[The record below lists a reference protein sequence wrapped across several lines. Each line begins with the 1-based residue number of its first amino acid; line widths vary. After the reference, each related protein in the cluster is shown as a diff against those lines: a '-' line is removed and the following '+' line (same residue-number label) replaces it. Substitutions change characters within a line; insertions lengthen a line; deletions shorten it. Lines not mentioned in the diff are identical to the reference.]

1 MKCYCVFIKNH
12 IVLNGDDNEN
22 SKKLIGFSSKTTTLH
37 VQHNYFLLHFFAVVT
52 RFMEEMS
59 YVFTNNFLLNFLFSS
74 LLLIF
79 TLLVASISH
88 FSPPLHNFHV
98 VLSTKFVFFVFY
110 LLSRSSSFSVIRI
123 RCRHN

>member
-12 IVLNGDDNEN
+12 IMLNGDDDDN

-88 FSPPLHNFHV
+88 FL
-98 VLSTKFVFFVFY
+98 TATT
-110 LLSRSSSFSVIRI
+110 
-123 RCRHN
+123 